1 MSHAPPDV
9 RQTTAADMK
18 ASFGHVLL
26 TPLQL
31 SATSHAPAEDRQTA
45 ELFTSLGQFGPV
57 PVQFSA
63 RSQIPAA
70 ERHTTVLAAN
80 PSFGHVALPPLHVS
94 MTSQDPAELR
104 QVVPDAVKWQFVS
117 QQLPKTPFALP
128 TSHCSP
134 TLLSIAP
141 LPQSE
146 VNWTV
151 TKLPSLACVRLG
163 LPG

>member
-1 MSHAPPDV
+1 M
-9 RQTTAADMK
+9 TADDMK
-18 ASFGHVLL
+18 ASFGQVLL

-45 ELFTSLGQFGPV
+45 VLLASFGQFGPV
-57 PVQFSA
+57 PVQVSA
-63 RSQIPAA
+63 RSQTPAD
-70 ERHTTVLAAN
+70 ERQTTVFEAK
-80 PSFGHVALPPLHVS
+80 PSLGQVALPPLHVS
-94 MTSQDPAELR
+94 MTSQEPAELR
-104 QVVPDAVKWQFVS
+104 QVVPFAVKWQFES
-117 QQLPKTPFALP
+117 QQVPKTPFALP

-141 LPQSE
+141 VPQSE
-146 VNWTV
+146 VNVTV